1 MSDAAASG
9 QPGPG
14 LRNGSLIFLV
24 VVVAIIAWSF
34 IGGALLGLSS
44 LFASFL
50 FAWYWA
56 NVEQMRFD
64 RIPAAVIGGLVGV
77 GLAWLLQVLPA
88 TLGPTNGAI
97 LALVAILV
105 ALFVQILNWAP
116 FVCNASTMLFL
127 TVMAAPALV
136 EKSNFA
142 DVAVCVVLGALFF
155 AALVRLL
162 TAVATRRSAATS

>member
-24 VVVAIIAWSF
+24 VVVAIIAWSW
-34 IGGALLGLSS
+34 IGGALLGLTS

-56 NVEQMRFD
+56 NVEAMRFD
-64 RIPAAVIGGLVGV
+64 RIPAAVLGGLVGV
-77 GLAWLLQVLPA
+77 GLAWLLQALPA
-88 TLGPTNGAI
+88 ALGPGTG
-97 LALVAILV
+97 LLVALLAILV
-105 ALFVQILNWAP
+105 ALFVQTLNWLP
-116 FVCNASTMLFL
+116 LLCNASTMLFL

-136 EKSNFA
+136 KESNFA
-142 DVAVCVVLGALFF
+142 DVALCVVLGALFF
-155 AALVRLL
+155 AALVRLG
-162 TAVATRRSAATS
+162 TAIASRNAAKAG